1 MIEPNYI
8 KSINIHNQSFR
19 IYTIILLLD
28 SGAIKKYN
36 IYPNTSQA
44 AQYTINGIYN
54 QVDPITS
61 VHILNS
67 YNDTIYDFSVNQ
79 VKGIVKLNL
88 TILESG
94 KVSQKV

>member
-8 KSINIHNQSFR
+8 KSINIHNQNSSRF
-19 IYTIILLLD
+19 IIVVLLN
-28 SGAIKKYN
+28 SGIVKKYY
-36 IYPNTSQA
+36 IYPNTSQI
-44 AQYTINGIYN
+44 AQHVISGTYN

-61 VHILNS
+61 LTIFNQS
-67 YNDTIYDFSVNQ
+67 NDCIFNYSTTQ

-94 KVSQKV
+94 KVVRR

>member
-8 KSINIHNQSFR
+8 KSINIHNQSSSTF
-19 IYTIILLLD
+19 IIVLLLG
-28 SGAIKKYN
+28 SGIIKKYN
-36 IYPNTSQA
+36 IYPQSSQV
-44 AQYTINGIYN
+44 AQYAISGTYN

-61 VHILNS
+61 INILNS
-67 YNDTIYDFSVNQ
+67 SLDSVYDFSTAQ

-94 KVSQKV
+94 KVIQRV

>member
-8 KSINIHNQSFR
+8 KSIHIHNQSSRTF
-19 IYTIILLLD
+19 IIVLLLG
-28 SGAIKKYN
+28 SRTIKKYN
-36 IYPNTSQA
+36 IYPQSSQV
-44 AQYTINGIYN
+44 AQYAISGTYN

-61 VHILNS
+61 INILNQS
-67 YNDTIYDFSVNQ
+67 NDSVYNFATTQ

-94 KVSQKV
+94 KVIQTV

>member
-8 KSINIHNQSFR
+8 KSIHIHNQSISTF
-19 IYTIILLLD
+19 IIVLMLN
-28 SGAIKKYN
+28 SGAIKKNN
-36 IYPNTSQA
+36 IYPQSSQV
-44 AQYTINGIYN
+44 AQYAIAGTYN

-61 VHILNS
+61 ITILNQS
-67 YNDTIYDFSVNQ
+67 NDSVYNFGTTQ

-94 KVSQKV
+94 KVIQRV